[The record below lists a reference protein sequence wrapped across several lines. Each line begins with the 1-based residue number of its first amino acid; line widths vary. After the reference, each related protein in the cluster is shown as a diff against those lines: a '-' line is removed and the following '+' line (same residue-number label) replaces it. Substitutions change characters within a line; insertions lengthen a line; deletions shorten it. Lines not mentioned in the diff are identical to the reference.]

1 MPIVNGKHYPYTAA
15 GRKAAKKAAMKG
27 KKKINIEAYH
37 AGRGKVRVQRGTK
50 LSVALGKRQ
59 Y

>member
-15 GRKAAKKAAMKG
+15 GRKAAKKAMS
-27 KKKINIEAYH
+27 KKKVQKYH
-37 AGRGKVRVQRGTK
+37 EKRGAMDGGRGSK
-50 LSVALGKRQ
+50 LSVALGKKQ

>member
-1 MPIVNGKHYPYTAA
+1 MPVVNRKHYPYTAA
-15 GRKAAKKAAMKG
+15 GKKAAKKAKKKLKINAKEFHESRG
-27 KKKINIEAYH
+27 KKVE
-37 AGRGKVRVQRGTK
+37 VMRGTK